1 MNDQM
6 KAQKWKTGKPRV
18 QSLKTGQQAVI
29 FATNREESEQGKAVQ
44 TPTAAANQRA
54 GQGDAQPDKESSP
67 ALFPF
72 NQTAPYLYH
81 IPPLPL
87 LSNPRQQQWQQQ
99 PELVN
104 DHNRGAKRQESFT
117 R

>member
-1 MNDQM
+1 MN
-6 KAQKWKTGKPRV
+6 AQKWDRGKPGV
-18 QSLKTGQQAVI
+18 QSPKPGKQAVI
-29 FATNREESEQGKAVQ
+29 FSTNQEESEQRKAVQ
-44 TPTAAANQRA
+44 TPMAAAANQRA
-54 GQGDAQPDKESSP
+54 GQGDTQPDKESSP

-72 NQTAPYLYH
+72 NQTPPYLSH
-81 IPPLPL
+81 MPSLPL

-99 PELVN
+99 PELVS